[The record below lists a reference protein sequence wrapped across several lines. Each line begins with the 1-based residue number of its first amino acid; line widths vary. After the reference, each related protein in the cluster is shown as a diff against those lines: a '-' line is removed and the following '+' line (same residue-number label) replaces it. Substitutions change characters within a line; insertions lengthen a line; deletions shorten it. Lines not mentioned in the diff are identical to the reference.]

1 MWSTRE
7 VAELAGT
14 SLRTVRHYHDV
25 GLLDEPER
33 RSNGYKTYGVEHL
46 VRLVWIRRMTGLGF
60 SLAQIAAMDTDGVD
74 DRAAAA
80 LDAKLAADIARL
92 QEIRE
97 DLRALR
103 RSTAPSDLP
112 PELSE
117 AASARNLSPADR
129 KFSVVLA
136 QLVGPAKAEEY
147 ARMLTAH
154 GRTAAGDD
162 FDHLPADADAA
173 TIDDVVARLVPDV
186 LRQVED
192 FPDLGIWSEEGG
204 HDQQTAQRVIL
215 AALSELYNPAQL
227 TVLGRVAVAA
237 ASAREES

>member
-14 SLRTVRHYHDV
+14 SLRTVRHYHEV
-25 GLLDEPER
+25 GLLNEPER

-74 DRAAAA
+74 DDAAAA

-92 QEIRE
+92 QGVRE
-97 DLRALR
+97 ELRELR

-112 PELSE
+112 PGLSE
-117 AASARNLSPADR
+117 AATAHQLSPADR

-136 QLVGPAKAEEY
+136 QLVGPARAEEY

-162 FDHLPADADAA
+162 FDRLPADADDG
-173 TIDDVVARLVPDV
+173 TIEDVTRRLVPEV
-186 LRQVED
+186 LRQMTD
-192 FPDLGIWSEEGG
+192 FPELGIWSEEGG
-204 HDQQTAQRVIL
+204 HDQRTAQRVIL

-227 TVLGRVAVAA
+227 AVLGRVAVAA
-237 ASAREES
+237 ASAREEN

>member
-25 GLLDEPER
+25 GLLDEPAR

-74 DRAAAA
+74 DDAAAE
-80 LDAKLAADIARL
+80 LDAKLAADIERL
-92 QEIRE
+92 QAIRE

-103 RSTAPSDLP
+103 TSTAPSDLP
-112 PELSE
+112 PELS
-117 AASARNLSPADR
+117 AAATAQRLSPADR

-136 QLVGPAKAEEY
+136 QLVGPARAEEY

-154 GRTAAGDD
+154 GRTPAGDD
-162 FDHLPADADAA
+162 FDRLPADADDA
-173 TIDDVVARLVPDV
+173 TIEDVVARLVPDV
-186 LRQVED
+186 LRQVTD
-192 FPDLGIWSEEGG
+192 FPDLGIWSDEGG
-204 HDQQTAQRVIL
+204 HDQRTAQRVLL
-215 AALSELYNPAQL
+215 AALTELYNPAQL
-227 TVLGRVAVAA
+227 QVLGQVAVAA
-237 ASAREES
+237 AAARED